1 MLFGYPN
8 QQSPYLIALPAGASL
23 SLNTITMSRTI
34 SVQQFMSEFSFVSII
49 PQIRRNANTYAF
61 ITFMNAD
68 NVATNIY
75 FSVGAAAL
83 LTDTTVVNKEFL
95 EGHTVTIYPTPDG
108 EERIK
113 LSRKGD
119 SLRISFADL
128 WG

>member
-1 MLFGYPN
+1 
-8 QQSPYLIALPAGASL
+8 
-23 SLNTITMSRTI
+23 
-34 SVQQFMSEFSFVSII
+34 
-49 PQIRRNANTYAF
+49 
-61 ITFMNAD
+61 MNAD

-83 LTDTTVVNKEFL
+83 LTDTTVVTKEFL

-119 SLRISFADL
+119 SLRLSFADL